1 MKLKKKKKKKEKKQK
16 KKKEK
21 EIIYKEFSTLS
32 TLNTNE
38 NAFLFVFIP
47 SLLLFESLF
56 TRAYLTPQELT
67 PFKICH
73 ICCCHFNILIF
84 SPIYQCSLC

>member
-1 MKLKKKKKKKEKKQK
+1 MRKLKKNKNVFMKRKKKKKKFEKEKKR
-16 KKKEK
+16 KKEK

-47 SLLLFESLF
+47 SFAF
-56 TRAYLTPQELT
+56 V
-67 PFKICH
+67 
-73 ICCCHFNILIF
+73 
-84 SPIYQCSLC
+84 